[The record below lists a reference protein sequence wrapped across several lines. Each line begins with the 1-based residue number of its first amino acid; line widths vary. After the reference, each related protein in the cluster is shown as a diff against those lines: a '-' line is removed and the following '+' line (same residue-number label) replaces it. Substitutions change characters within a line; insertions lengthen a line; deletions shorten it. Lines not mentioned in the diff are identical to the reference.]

1 MHKGGIVAGHSKWA
15 QIKHKKA
22 HTDAKRGKVFT
33 KIVKEIATAAKL
45 GGGDPDGNPRLRT
58 AIDNAK
64 EVNMPHDNIKK
75 AIMKGTGELPGV
87 SYEEYLYE
95 GYGPAGVAVMVEVM
109 TDNKN
114 RTVPEIRH
122 IMAKNGGSLGESGC
136 VSWIFEKKGYILVSK
151 AKTSE
156 DMVMTVALDAG
167 AEDMR
172 NDPEEENFEIIT
184 APEDFAAVK
193 GAVEKAGLPVESAE
207 VTMLPKTYVVLD
219 EKTAEQMVR
228 LIDALEDNDDV
239 QNVYANF
246 DIPDDVAE
254 KINK

>member
-1 MHKGGIVAGHSKWA
+1 MSGHSKWA

-45 GGGDPDGNPRLRT
+45 GGGDPEGNPRLRT

-122 IMAKNGGSLGESGC
+122 IMSKNGGSLGESGC

-151 AKTSE
+151 TKISE

-167 AEDMR
+167 AEDMK

-193 GAVEKAGLPVESAE
+193 EAVEKAGLPVDSAE

-246 DIPDDVAE
+246 DIPDNVAE

>member
-1 MHKGGIVAGHSKWA
+1 VAGHSKWA

-122 IMAKNGGSLGESGC
+122 IMSKNGGSLGESGC

-167 AEDMR
+167 AEDMK
-172 NDPEEENFEIIT
+172 NDPGEENFEIIT

>member
-1 MHKGGIVAGHSKWA
+1 VSGHSKWA
-15 QIKHKKA
+15 SIKHKKA

-45 GGGDPDGNPRLRT
+45 GGGDADGNPRLRT

-122 IMAKNGGSLGESGC
+122 IMSKSGGSLGESGC

-156 DMVMTVALDAG
+156 DTVMTVALDAG
-167 AEDMR
+167 AEDMK

-193 GAVEKAGLPVESAE
+193 GAIEKDGLPVESAE

-246 DIPDDVAE
+246 DIPDNVAE

>member
-1 MHKGGIVAGHSKWA
+1 MAGHSKWA

-58 AIDNAK
+58 AIDKAK

-87 SYEEYLYE
+87 SYEEYIYE
-95 GYGPAGVAVMVEVM
+95 GYGPAGVAVLIEVM

-122 IMAKNGGSLGESGC
+122 IMSKNGGSLGESGC
-136 VSWIFEKKGYILVSK
+136 VSWIFEKRGYILVNKSK
-151 AKTSE
+151 ATE
-156 DMVMTVALDAG
+156 DTVMGQALDAG
-167 AEDMR
+167 AEDMK
-172 NDPEEENFEIIT
+172 NDPAEENFEIIT
-184 APEDFAAVK
+184 APEDFTSVK
-193 GAVEKAGLPVESAE
+193 NAIEKAGIPVESAE
-207 VTMLPKTYVVLD
+207 VTMLPKNYVVLD
-219 EKTAEQMVR
+219 EKSAEQMIR
-228 LIDALEDNDDV
+228 LVDALEDNDDV

-254 KINK
+254 KISR

>member
-1 MHKGGIVAGHSKWA
+1 MSGHSKWA

-45 GGGDPDGNPRLRT
+45 GGGDPEGNPRLRT

-122 IMAKNGGSLGESGC
+122 IMSKNGGSLGESGC
-136 VSWIFEKKGYILVSK
+136 VSWIFEKKGYILVSRK
-151 AKTSE
+151 KTSE
-156 DMVMTVALDAG
+156 DVLMTVALDAG
-167 AEDMR
+167 AEDMK
-172 NDPEEENFEIIT
+172 NDPQEENFEIIS

-193 GAVEKAGLPVESAE
+193 EAIEKAGLPVESAE
-207 VTMLPKTYVVLD
+207 ITMLPKTYVVLD
-219 EKTAEQMVR
+219 EKAAEQMVR

-254 KINK
+254 KINR